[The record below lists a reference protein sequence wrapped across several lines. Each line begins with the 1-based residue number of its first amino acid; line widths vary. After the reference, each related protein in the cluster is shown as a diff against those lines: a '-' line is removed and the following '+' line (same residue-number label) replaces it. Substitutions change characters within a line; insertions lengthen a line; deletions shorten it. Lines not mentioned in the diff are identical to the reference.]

1 MLDELKNKI
10 QKYLL
15 DRAQARYEKE
25 IFRQT
30 EPYEQW
36 IALHEKNLKQNNDG
50 KMGITTV
57 NFNECGSDFDVMKLP
72 GEIIIFMD
80 DCGTLSPN
88 AKSRIIEVFTDAM
101 KIQNLSPEA
110 FADVDETEILQPGFV
125 YADEDYYQNTYGKRS
140 KPWFKPVWSPDTLL
154 SYFYIGSM
162 FAVKKEDIV
171 RLEWAKSENAFEN
184 VYDMVLKLTE
194 TLKTEGI
201 IHLDEVLFHNYYK
214 SQEGFDFDEW
224 IPGAGKEFN
233 KIREEALKRR
243 NQTGVVSDLGVVYY
257 QSKPQPMVS
266 ILIPS
271 RNNPELLKK
280 CLESIKNNT
289 SYKKYEILV
298 IDNGSSGENR
308 LRIQQLT
315 KEYGFRHLYQ
325 MMEFNFS
332 AMCNYGVEHA
342 NGEYILLL
350 NDDCEVIQSDWL
362 EIMLGQ
368 AMLPHV
374 GAVGA
379 KLLYPDNNL
388 IQHAGITN
396 LEIGPA
402 HKLIAMPDDQIYYHG
417 INRMVHDMI
426 GVTAACLM
434 VSKKKYLEAGGFC
447 DEMKVAYNDVDFCFA
462 LHEKGYYNVCRN
474 DVILYHHESLTRGND
489 GDDLDKWMRLL
500 AEKTY
505 LYQRHSELKGK
516 DPFYSKHL
524 VTNAREYRCNFL
536 YEYERTDYFASLA
549 LCEKPLIMEENESL
563 IVSLEH
569 ATEEKKIDTNQQKGY
584 LIEGWCYVKG
594 IDNARY
600 EKKLY
605 LRNEQNQ
612 IWEVQLLSRYRKDVE
627 ETFPDEIHTGL
638 SGFVC
643 RIACQPEETKKSL
656 AQGNYQIL
664 IAMKD
669 TCSRQC
675 LYHVAEQ
682 ILEVK

>member
-1 MLDELKNKI
+1 MLDELKNRI

-25 IFRQT
+25 LFRQK

-36 IALHEKNLKQNNDG
+36 IALHEKKQEHNNDG
-50 KMGITTV
+50 KLRITTV
-57 NFNECGSDFDVMKLP
+57 SFNECGSDFDVTKLA
-72 GEIIIFMD
+72 GEIILFMD
-80 DCGTLSPN
+80 DCGTLSTN
-88 AKSRIIEVFTDAM
+88 AQTRIAEVFAGKTNAQNRSTEAVSGEVET
-101 KIQNLSPEA
+101 KI
-110 FADVDETEILQPGFV
+110 VHPGFV
-125 YADEDYYQNTYGKRS
+125 YADEDYYQNPYGKRS

-162 FAVKKEDIV
+162 FAIKKEDIV
-171 RLEWAKSENAFEN
+171 KLEWAKSENAFEN
-184 VYDMVLKLTE
+184 IYDMVLKLTE
-194 TLKTEGI
+194 TLKTEEI

-243 NQTGVVSDLGVVYY
+243 NLAGVVSDDGVVSYR
-257 QSKPQPMVS
+257 PQQLPVVS

-280 CLESIKNNT
+280 CLESIKNNAGY
-289 SYKKYEILV
+289 SNYEILV

-315 KEYGFRHLYQ
+315 KEYGFRHLYR

-350 NDDCEVIQSDWL
+350 NDDCEVIQPDWL
-362 EIMLGQ
+362 ELMLGQ
-368 AMLPHV
+368 ATLEHV

-402 HKLIAMPDDQIYYHG
+402 HKLIAMPDDQVYYHG
-417 INRMVHDMI
+417 INQMVHDMI

-447 DEMKVAYNDVDFCFA
+447 EEMKVAYNDVDFCFA

-500 AEKTY
+500 AEKTH
-505 LYQRHSELKGK
+505 LYQRHPDLKGK
-516 DPFYSKHL
+516 DPFYSRHL
-524 VTNAREYRCNFL
+524 VTNAREYKCNFL
-536 YEYERTDYFASLA
+536 YEYERTDYFASLT
-549 LCEKPLIMEENESL
+549 LCEKPLVMEENESL
-563 IVSLEH
+563 IVSLEY
-569 ATEEKKIDTNQQKGY
+569 AAEEKKIDTSQKKGY

-600 EKKLY
+600 QKKLY

-612 IWEVQLLSRYRKDVE
+612 IWEAQLLSRYRKDVE

-643 RIACQPEETKKSL
+643 RIEGRTEERMKSL
-656 AQGNYQIL
+656 EPGNYQIL

-675 LYHVAEQ
+675 LYHVAERS
-682 ILEVK
+682 LEIG